1 MGACKCAQGNAR
13 KMRFLQPIVQCLAVP
28 QGTLQLVGESF
39 GSTQLYQLK
48 LGVCDQVLP
57 LFVAPSYR
65 FYRGLHL

>member
-39 GSTQLYQLK
+39 GSTQLYQPK

-57 LFVAPSYR
+57 LFAVPSYR
-65 FYRGLHL
+65 FYHGLHL